1 MRGVNRMTRRKDKNG
16 LTIQEEKFCQVYFKT
31 GNGKK
36 AILEAYPT
44 SKNWKENSIF
54 TQVVK
59 TLDKPHIQAR
69 LEMLQKECTKS
80 LKISTNKLLTRLVEI
95 AEECNTPAERQHAL
109 TALKML
115 LSTTDLVKT
124 GQNNINVNIQNNTIT
139 AKVDDYLGL

>member
-1 MRGVNRMTRRKDKNG
+1 MTRRKDKNG
-16 LTIQEEKFCQVYFKT
+16 LTIQEEKFCQVYKAT

-36 AILEAYPT
+36 AILEAYPS
-44 SKNWKENSIF
+44 SKNWNENSVYK
-54 TQVVK
+54 QVSK

-69 LEMLQKECTKS
+69 LEMLQNECTQN

-115 LSTTDLVKT
+115 LSTTDLIKT
-124 GQNNINVNIQNNTIT
+124 GQNNIQVNIQNNTVVGEVT
-139 AKVDDYLGL
+139 DYLDL

>member
-1 MRGVNRMTRRKDKNG
+1 MTRRKDKNG
-16 LTIQEEKFCQVYFKT
+16 LTIQQEKFCQEYIKT
-31 GNGKK
+31 GNAKK
-36 AILEAYPT
+36 SVLVAYPK
-44 SKNWKENSIF
+44 SNSWKENSIYKLA
-54 TQVVK
+54 QK
-59 TLDKPHIQAR
+59 CLDNTHIQAR
-69 LEMLQKECTKS
+69 LEMLQNECTKS

-124 GQNNINVNIQNNTIT
+124 NQNNINVNIQNNTIT